1 MDVARRNFTAI
12 YISHFATA
20 VGMAAFIPFIAY
32 YVKELGVSDR
42 AEQKIWAGLI
52 VGGAPLMAC
61 LCGPIWG
68 ALGDRIGRKIM
79 VLRSLAAIMVFVGL
93 MGAVT
98 APWQMLALRML
109 QGVFSG
115 FIAAGNTLVSVSTPI
130 ERQGKVLGMLQTGFL
145 AGLAVGPF
153 IGGFVGDHV
162 GYRPVFLVTSGLA
175 SVAFLVVLGLA
186 REDRSAARRFRD
198 GEGLIRGMV
207 RDLRATLHLR
217 EMRFLLGSLMA
228 FRAGLSLMLPIL
240 PVYLEQIGGYP
251 KKYES
256 TTASLLFVA
265 VALSLIFFTP
275 LWGRRADFWGPG
287 RTFVLCCVLGAL
299 FFPPY
304 ALAGSALVLI
314 LIRIGQGVFIAG
326 IMPSAYSAAARLTP
340 TEQRGAVMGLKQ
352 SSMQLAMA
360 MAPAASGPLAAILGL
375 KALFWISCG
384 LFFLA
389 AALARIGWMNKVDWK
404 EARSR

>member
-1 MDVARRNFTAI
+1 
-12 YISHFATA
+12 
-20 VGMAAFIPFIAY
+20 
-32 YVKELGVSDR
+32 
-42 AEQKIWAGLI
+42 
-52 VGGAPLMAC
+52 
-61 LCGPIWG
+61 
-68 ALGDRIGRKIM
+68 
-79 VLRSLAAIMVFVGL
+79 
-93 MGAVT
+93 
-98 APWQMLALRML
+98 
-109 QGVFSG
+109 
-115 FIAAGNTLVSVSTPI
+115 
-130 ERQGKVLGMLQTGFL
+130 
-145 AGLAVGPF
+145 
-153 IGGFVGDHV
+153 
-162 GYRPVFLVTSGLA
+162 
-175 SVAFLVVLGLA
+175 
-186 REDRSAARRFRD
+186 
-198 GEGLIRGMV
+198 
-207 RDLRATLHLR
+207 
-217 EMRFLLGSLMA
+217 MA